1 MLAKHTL
8 IALYRIIIPQGF
20 HYGIPYRTLPDPTV
34 PEDWAGAQGSWVGTY
49 AFLDYAD
56 LHSFNVG
63 QRHGQRTS
71 LEDEREACGDLMTL
85 DLKLDSSLKVDPRLK
100 TDLPI
105 CDDLPMLYFSG
116 MSRGFDGAYRPP
128 IGVRGS
134 VSLVP
139 GGREVRWRFLINYG
153 GEDQWQLEG
162 VQAGG
167 IRSGGIYGI
176 WSHVGHTAH
185 GPTGPFCYFPQ
196 QLCKPTALAIVP
208 R

>member
-1 MLAKHTL
+1 M
-8 IALYRIIIPQGF
+8 
-20 HYGIPYRTLPDPTV
+20 

-63 QRHGQRTS
+63 QRHGQRPS

-85 DLKLDSSLKVDPRLK
+85 DIKLDSSLNNDPRLK
-100 TDLPI
+100 TELPI

-116 MSRGFDGAYRPP
+116 VSRGFDGTYRPP

-134 VSLVP
+134 ASLVP

-167 IRSGGIYGI
+167 IRSGGIYGV